1 MGGANRPSPSPPAA
15 LEGPDRLLVP
25 LATRP
30 TSWDE
35 ARVGT
40 PALNVSMDAMLV
52 PTATDGLRVATAHVV
67 ALDGVVDDDMRA
79 RFLECITREGSDE
92 ASGAEPPSETWER
105 RTTDRPPAGD
115 ARNDDD
121 QTAADAAAAAAA
133 ADDDSRRHWGLRPA
147 AMSHLER
154 TLAVEDWAFL
164 EFHARLAV
172 LFPDHVVCHM
182 PARAM
187 RAPRRDGDGDES
199 FRCDAFVANAATCG
213 DRFAWHVD
221 CDPSS
226 LPSDSA
232 FARAYG
238 DYVNG
243 ERNKPLLVSAI
254 VYLNSEWRREWDGE
268 TVFLDGASDAGAVV
282 APRPGRLVLMH
293 QDVWHKVSPPSA
305 DAKRPRYSLVWKL
318 ALTPKKNDE
327 KAPERGAA
335 ASSPRER
342 STIARPEFGQIS
354 PLGSAARLREVFAAI
369 RRRERRDTKDA
380 RGVGGEPAAR
390 SAAAEDG
397 NRKRTRE
404 EDKGRTET
412 SRERREG

>member
-1 MGGANRPSPSPPAA
+1 
-15 LEGPDRLLVP
+15 
-25 LATRP
+25 
-30 TSWDE
+30 
-35 ARVGT
+35 
-40 PALNVSMDAMLV
+40 
-52 PTATDGLRVATAHVV
+52 
-67 ALDGVVDDDMRA
+67 
-79 RFLECITREGSDE
+79 
-92 ASGAEPPSETWER
+92 
-105 RTTDRPPAGD
+105 
-115 ARNDDD
+115 
-121 QTAADAAAAAAA
+121 
-133 ADDDSRRHWGLRPA
+133 
-147 AMSHLER
+147 
-154 TLAVEDWAFL
+154 
-164 EFHARLAV
+164 
-172 LFPDHVVCHM
+172 M

-187 RAPRRDGDGDES
+187 RAPRRDRDGDES
-199 FRCDAFVANAATCG
+199 FRCDAFVANAATSG

-254 VYLNSEWRREWDGE
+254 VYLNAEWRREWDGE

-293 QDVWHKVSPPSA
+293 QDVWHKISPPSV

-327 KAPERGAA
+327 KARERGAA
-335 ASSPRER
+335 ASSTRER

-369 RRRERRDTKDA
+369 RRRERRDANDA

-390 SAAAEDG
+390 SA
-397 NRKRTRE
+397 KRTRD
-404 EDKGRTET
+404 EDKGRTEA

>member
-40 PALNVSMDAMLV
+40 PALNVSLDAMLV

-115 ARNDDD
+115 ARDDDD
-121 QTAADAAAAAAA
+121 QTAAAAAA
-133 ADDDSRRHWGLRPA
+133 ADADDHSRRHWGLRPA

-187 RAPRRDGDGDES
+187 RSHRQDRDGDES

-243 ERNKPLLVSAI
+243 ERKKPLLVSAI
-254 VYLNSEWRREWDGE
+254 VYLNAEWRREWDGE

-293 QDVWHKVSPPSA
+293 QDVWHKISPPSA

-327 KAPERGAA
+327 KARERGAA
-335 ASSPRER
+335 ASSTRER

-369 RRRERRDTKDA
+369 RRRERRDADDA

-390 SAAAEDG
+390 SA
-397 NRKRTRE
+397 KRTRE
-404 EDKGRTET
+404 EDKGRTEA

>member
-1 MGGANRPSPSPPAA
+1 
-15 LEGPDRLLVP
+15 
-25 LATRP
+25 
-30 TSWDE
+30 
-35 ARVGT
+35 
-40 PALNVSMDAMLV
+40 
-52 PTATDGLRVATAHVV
+52 
-67 ALDGVVDDDMRA
+67 
-79 RFLECITREGSDE
+79 
-92 ASGAEPPSETWER
+92 
-105 RTTDRPPAGD
+105 
-115 ARNDDD
+115 
-121 QTAADAAAAAAA
+121 
-133 ADDDSRRHWGLRPA
+133 
-147 AMSHLER
+147 MSHLER

-187 RAPRRDGDGDES
+187 RGAPREDRDGDEIEDEEERPPSSDEGPSSDLPPKRSHRPSDASSS

-232 FARAYG
+232 FAAAYG

-254 VYLNSEWRREWDGE
+254 VYLNAEWRREWDGE
-268 TVFLDGASDAGAVV
+268 TVFLDGASDVGAVV

-293 QDVWHKVSPPSA
+293 QDVWHKISPPSA

-327 KAPERGAA
+327 KARERGAA
-335 ASSPRER
+335 ASSTRER

-354 PLGSAARLREVFAAI
+354 SLGSAARLREVFAAI
-369 RRRERRDTKDA
+369 RRRERRDADDA

-390 SAAAEDG
+390 SA
-397 NRKRTRE
+397 KRTRE
-404 EDKGRTET
+404 EEKEGANRGAAAQT
-412 SRERREG
+412 RRGMNV